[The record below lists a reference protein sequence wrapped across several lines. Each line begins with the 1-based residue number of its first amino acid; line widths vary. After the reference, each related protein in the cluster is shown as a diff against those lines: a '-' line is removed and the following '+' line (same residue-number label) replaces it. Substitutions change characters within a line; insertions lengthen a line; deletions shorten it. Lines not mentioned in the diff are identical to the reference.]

1 MHAPVNALAHLTAD
15 LPESAPSKAQ
25 MREHPLEKGDALAV
39 FHTAQPPSWPA
50 TQTDPFVCSGATK
63 MAMIMKS
70 GWVAAG
76 EATDMASRSIPQK
89 EWQAFFDGLADA
101 LVGKRVEVEAASL
114 DLGDQIVAE
123 WVPLQGVTYDAKDD
137 LLDVALSGLNHLIR
151 RPKEIYVQDGPTGVE
166 TIAVVSADGV
176 KQILHLKDPL
186 MLPAAD
192 RRER

>member
-1 MHAPVNALAHLTAD
+1 
-15 LPESAPSKAQ
+15 
-25 MREHPLEKGDALAV
+25 
-39 FHTAQPPSWPA
+39 
-50 TQTDPFVCSGATK
+50 
-63 MAMIMKS
+63 MAMIMQS
-70 GWVAAG
+70 CWVMTG
-76 EATDMASRSIPQK
+76 EATDMASRTIPQK
-89 EWQAFFDGLADA
+89 EWQALFHGLADA

-123 WVPLQGVTYDAKDD
+123 WVPLLGITYDDQDD

-151 RPKEIYVQDGPTGVE
+151 RPREIYVQEGPTGVE
-166 TIAVVSADGV
+166 TLAVVSADGV